1 MCFFMAQNQ
10 PISKVENKFNAKVDK
25 PDNFLQ
31 SDYIVGFEYL
41 NVPIILDSKPEI
53 INTNY
58 HWGLVP
64 SWSKDIDFRKNTLN
78 ARIETIDEKPS
89 FKNITQNRCLVIA
102 SSFFEWRWLDDK
114 GKSKEKYQIYSS
126 ESETFAFAGL
136 YETWVNPMTGIAYNS
151 FSIVTTQAN
160 EQMNYIHN
168 HKGRMPVMLKK
179 GDEKEWLKNNNKI
192 QDFIYPTYNPNLIG
206 FKI

>member
-10 PISKVENKFNAKVDK
+10 PISKVENRFNAKVDK

-78 ARIETIDEKPS
+78 ARIETLEEKPS

-136 YETWVNPMTGIAYNS
+136 YETWMNPMTGIAYNS

-179 GDEKEWLKNNNKI
+179 GDEKEWLNTNNKT
-192 QDFIYPTYNPNLIG
+192 QDFIFPTYNPNLIG

>member
-41 NVPIILDSKPEI
+41 NVPIILETKPEI

-78 ARIETIDEKPS
+78 ARIETLEEKPS

-136 YETWVNPMTGIAYNS
+136 YDTWVNPMTGIAYNS

>member
-1 MCFFMAQNQ
+1 MAQNQ

-78 ARIETIDEKPS
+78 ARIETLEEKPS

-126 ESETFAFAGL
+126 ESETFAIAGL
-136 YETWVNPMTGIAYNS
+136 YDTWVNPMTGIAYNS

>member
-10 PISKVENKFNAKVDK
+10 PISKVENRFNAKVDK

-78 ARIETIDEKPS
+78 ARIETLEEKPS

-160 EQMNYIHN
+160 KQMNYIHN

-179 GDEKEWLKNNNKI
+179 GDEQEWLNTNNKT
-192 QDFIYPTYNPNLIG
+192 QDFIFPTYNPNLIG

>member
-1 MCFFMAQNQ
+1 MAQNQ
-10 PISKVENKFNAKVDK
+10 PISKVENRFNAKVDK

-78 ARIETIDEKPS
+78 ARIETLEEKPS

-136 YETWVNPMTGIAYNS
+136 YDTWVNKIDGKQYNS

-179 GDEKEWLKNNNKI
+179 GDEQEWLNTNNKT
-192 QDFIYPTYNPNLIG
+192 QDFIFPTYNPNLIG

>member
-10 PISKVENKFNAKVDK
+10 PKSVVEKRFKSKVDK

-41 NVPIILDSKPEI
+41 NVPVILNSNPDLIS
-53 INTNY
+53 TDY

-64 SWSKDIDFRKNTLN
+64 SWSKDLEFRKNTLN
-78 ARIETIDEKPS
+78 ARIETIHEKPS
-89 FKNITQNRCLVIA
+89 FKNVSQNRCLVIA
-102 SSFFEWRWLDDK
+102 SSFFEWRWLDEK
-114 GKSKEKYQIYSS
+114 GKSKEKYQISS
-126 ESETFAFAGL
+126 TDSEVFAFAGL
-136 YETWVNPMTGIAYNS
+136 YDTWVDKIDGKQYNS

-160 EQMNYIHN
+160 EQMKYIHN
-168 HKGRMPVMLKK
+168 HKGRMPIMLNS
-179 GDEKEWLKNNNKI
+179 GDETAWLDSKNKVE
-192 QDFIYPTYNPNLIG
+192 DFSFPNYKPKLIG

>member
-10 PISKVENKFNAKVDK
+10 PISKVENRFNAKVDK

-78 ARIETIDEKPS
+78 ARIETLEEKPS

-179 GDEKEWLKNNNKI
+179 GDEQEWLNTNNKT
-192 QDFIYPTYNPNLIG
+192 QDFIFPTYNPNLIG

>member
-1 MCFFMAQNQ
+1 MAQNQ
-10 PISKVENKFNAKVDK
+10 PISKVENRFNAKVDK

-78 ARIETIDEKPS
+78 ARIETLQEKPS
-89 FKNITQNRCLVIA
+89 FKNVTQNRCLVIA

-136 YETWVNPMTGIAYNS
+136 YETWVNPMTGITYNS

-179 GDEKEWLKNNNKI
+179 GDEQEWLNTNNKT
-192 QDFIYPTYNPNLIG
+192 QDFIFPTYNPNLIG

>member
-10 PISKVENKFNAKVDK
+10 PISKVENRFNAKVDK

-168 HKGRMPVMLKK
+168 HKGRMPVMLKN
-179 GDEKEWLKNNNKI
+179 GDEKEWLNTNNKT
-192 QDFIYPTYNPNLIG
+192 QDFIFPTYNPNLIG

>member
-1 MCFFMAQNQ
+1 MAQNQ

-41 NVPIILDSKPEI
+41 NVPIILETKPEI

-64 SWSKDIDFRKNTLN
+64 SWSKNIDFRKNTLN
-78 ARIETIDEKPS
+78 ARIEIIDEKPS

-102 SSFFEWRWLDDK
+102 SSFFEWRWLDNK

-126 ESETFAFAGL
+126 ESDIFAFAGL
-136 YETWVNPMTGIAYNS
+136 YDTWVNPMTGIAYNS
-151 FSIVTTQAN
+151 FSIVTTKAN

-192 QDFIYPTYNPNLIG
+192 QDFIYPTYNPNIIG

>member
-41 NVPIILDSKPEI
+41 NVPIILETKPEI

-126 ESETFAFAGL
+126 ESDIFAFAGL
-136 YETWVNPMTGIAYNS
+136 YDTWVNPMTGIAYNS

>member
-10 PISKVENKFNAKVDK
+10 PISKVENRFNAKVDK

-78 ARIETIDEKPS
+78 ARIETLEEKPS

-136 YETWVNPMTGIAYNS
+136 YDTWVNKIDGKQYNS

-179 GDEKEWLKNNNKI
+179 GDEQEWLNTNNKT
-192 QDFIYPTYNPNLIG
+192 QDFIFPTYNPNLIG

>member
-1 MCFFMAQNQ
+1 MAQNQ
-10 PISKVENKFNAKVDK
+10 PISKVENRFNAKVDK

-78 ARIETIDEKPS
+78 ARIETLEEKPS

-179 GDEKEWLKNNNKI
+179 GDEQEWLNTNNKT
-192 QDFIYPTYNPNLIG
+192 QDFIFPTYNPNLIG

>member
-10 PISKVENKFNAKVDK
+10 PISKVENRFNAKVDK

-78 ARIETIDEKPS
+78 ARIETLEEKPS

-179 GDEKEWLKNNNKI
+179 GDEKEWLNTNNKT
-192 QDFIYPTYNPNLIG
+192 QDFIFPTYNPNLIG

>member
-10 PISKVENKFNAKVDK
+10 PISKVENRFNAKVDK

-78 ARIETIDEKPS
+78 ARIETLEEKPS
-89 FKNITQNRCLVIA
+89 FKNVTQNRCLVIA

-136 YETWVNPMTGIAYNS
+136 YETWMNPMTGIAYNS

-179 GDEKEWLKNNNKI
+179 GDEKEWLNTNNKT
-192 QDFIYPTYNPNLIG
+192 QDFIFPTYNPNLIG

>member
-10 PISKVENKFNAKVDK
+10 PISKVENRFNAKVDK

-78 ARIETIDEKPS
+78 ARIETLEEKPS
-89 FKNITQNRCLVIA
+89 FKNVTQNRCLVIA

-179 GDEKEWLKNNNKI
+179 GDEKEWLNTNNKT
-192 QDFIYPTYNPNLIG
+192 QDFIFPTYNPNLIG

>member
-10 PISKVENKFNAKVDK
+10 PISKVENRFNAKVDK

-78 ARIETIDEKPS
+78 ARIETLEEKPS
-89 FKNITQNRCLVIA
+89 FKNVTQNRCLVIA

-136 YETWVNPMTGIAYNS
+136 YDTWVNKIDGKQYNS

-179 GDEKEWLKNNNKI
+179 GDEQEWLNTNNKT
-192 QDFIYPTYNPNLIG
+192 QDFIFPTYNPNLIG

>member
-10 PISKVENKFNAKVDK
+10 PISKVENRFNAKVDK

-53 INTNY
+53 INTSY

-78 ARIETIDEKPS
+78 ARIETLEEKPS
-89 FKNITQNRCLVIA
+89 FKNVTQNRCLVIA
-102 SSFFEWRWLDDK
+102 SCFFEWRWLDDK

-179 GDEKEWLKNNNKI
+179 GDEQEWLNTNNKT
-192 QDFIYPTYNPNLIG
+192 QDFIFPTYNPNLIG

>member
-41 NVPIILDSKPEI
+41 NVPIILETKPEI

-64 SWSKDIDFRKNTLN
+64 SWSKNIDFRKNTLN

-126 ESETFAFAGL
+126 ESDIFAFAGL
-136 YETWVNPMTGIAYNS
+136 YDTWVNPMTGIAYNS

>member
-1 MCFFMAQNQ
+1 MAQNQ

-41 NVPIILDSKPEI
+41 NVPIILETKPEI

-64 SWSKDIDFRKNTLN
+64 SWSKNIDFRKNTLN

-126 ESETFAFAGL
+126 ESDIFAFAGL
-136 YETWVNPMTGIAYNS
+136 YDTWVNPMTGIAYNS

>member
-10 PISKVENKFNAKVDK
+10 PISKVENRFNAKVDK

-64 SWSKDIDFRKNTLN
+64 SWSKDIDIRKNTLN
-78 ARIETIDEKPS
+78 ARIETLEEKPS

-136 YETWVNPMTGIAYNS
+136 YETWMNPMTGIAYNS

-179 GDEKEWLKNNNKI
+179 GDEQEWLNTNNKT
-192 QDFIYPTYNPNLIG
+192 QDFIFPTYNPNLIG